1 MAIEDKLKYLRS
13 DSERNTIS
21 SQLDEV
27 ENWLGK
33 LDSKNTDLAE
43 KILYQMDKIE
53 KILNQTYADTEIPVS
68 YQTQLQYINN
78 RIRSHAQTIISAVG
92 GVDQLKVKREQAGKK
107 EDAWWWYLDNYV
119 NNNYKK
125 NFQKTLS
132 IIGIIILVVT
142 AVVILYEQFF
152 APPPEVKARIQH
164 EQAAD
169 RLVESGD
176 FDGALKEILAA
187 LEITPTSYEL
197 WIWQG
202 VIHQKRGDQKAAQ
215 QAFLKGHEL
224 VEKLESYYL
233 TKAYYEF
240 ISGLTDEGLA
250 DAQMLV
256 AINPQSPEG
265 FLYIG
270 QAYENKGETAKAL
283 DAYEKASV
291 LAENSDN
298 AELIATIKVRMGM
311 LMQTSPLNSPLN

>member
-1 MAIEDKLKYLRS
+1 MTIEDKLKYLRS
-13 DSERNTIS
+13 DSERYTIS
-21 SQLDEV
+21 NQLDEV

-33 LDSKNTDLAE
+33 LDSKNMDLAE
-43 KILYQMDKIE
+43 QILYKMDKIDL
-53 KILNQTYADTEIPVS
+53 ILSQTYPNTEIPVA
-68 YQTQLQYINN
+68 YQTQLQYIHN

-92 GVDQLKVKREQAGKK
+92 GVEQLKIKREQAGKK
-107 EDAWWWYLDNYV
+107 EDAWWWYLDNFV
-119 NNNYKK
+119 NNNLKK
-125 NFQKTLS
+125 SVQKALK
-132 IIGIIILVVT
+132 IIGIIVLVAV
-142 AVVILYEQFF
+142 AVVFLYEQFF

-176 FDGALKEILAA
+176 FDGALSEIQAA
-187 LEITPTSYEL
+187 LEIVPGSYEL

-202 VIHQKRGDQKAAQ
+202 VIQQKRGDPDAAQ
-215 QAFLKGHEL
+215 QAFMKGHDL
-224 VEKLESYYL
+224 VDKLENYYL

-270 QAYENKGETAKAL
+270 QAYESMGETTKAL

-311 LMQTSPLNSPLN
+311 LMQTSPLKSPLN